1 VGPFLVALLVAL
13 LVAILVAV
21 SAAVSTVVSTVVS
34 AAAAFFAVAFAL
46 ALAARAFLV
55 VVPSMVPVPPM
66 VSLAS
71 HHVVVGQSSG
81 IGQDGPNAS
90 VFILAEIQ
98 FSLFTAP
105 PFHRRQSWR
114 FKKKKIEWCE
124 VLDPLNK

>member
-1 VGPFLVALLVAL
+1 MGPFLVALLVAL
-13 LVAILVAV
+13 LVAV
-21 SAAVSTVVSTVVS
+21 SAAVSTVVT

-114 FKKKKIEWCE
+114 QTEKRRTKNSSGAKC
-124 VLDPLNK
+124 